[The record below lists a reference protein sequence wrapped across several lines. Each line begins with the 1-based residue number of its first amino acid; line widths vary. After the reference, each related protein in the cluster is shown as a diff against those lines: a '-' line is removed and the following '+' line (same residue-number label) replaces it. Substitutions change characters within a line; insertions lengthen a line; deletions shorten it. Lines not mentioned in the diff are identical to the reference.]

1 MEAVIMN
8 YSWQN
13 VIDGNGIG
21 ITLTGMLIV
30 FSGLALISL
39 FIAALPK
46 AIALATRLAAKQG
59 RSSLGPAAVAEE
71 TAPSEA
77 EIMAVIS
84 LVLHLELQHSLGE
97 DAQITISRQQRQGSI
112 WNSAGKMRSLSEGGL
127 HA

>member
-1 MEAVIMN
+1 MT

-30 FSGLALISL
+30 FSGLLLISL
-39 FIAALPK
+39 FIAVLPRALKFKERVRDLSTPG
-46 AIALATRLAAKQG
+46 ATGAT
-59 RSSLGPAAVAEE
+59 EE
-71 TAPSEA
+71 PPSEE

-84 LVLHLELQHSLGE
+84 LVLHLETERSLGE
-97 DAQITISRQQRQGSI
+97 GGRLTISRQNRQGSI
-112 WNSAGKMRSLSEGGL
+112 WASAGKMRSLSEGGS